1 MKFLSFEAEGVETYD
16 ECRKG
21 RKIRKIRTVYVC
33 IKWEIAYLLDLFDG
47 EWINSTAR
55 DLFYIL

>member
-21 RKIRKIRTVYVC
+21 RKIRKIR
-33 IKWEIAYLLDLFDG
+33 K
-47 EWINSTAR
+47 
-55 DLFYIL
+55 LFYCIPMDSIKRLLNSSAVLYPIRF